1 MAGII
6 HYEASWLTAQH
17 SCASVSKILNPAR
30 SDVTLR
36 EGTWQACQSE
46 SVTQR

>member
-17 SCASVSKILNPAR
+17 SCASVSKILNPVRR
-30 SDVTLR
+30 SDPAGGHVA
-36 EGTWQACQSE
+36 GM
-46 SVTQR
+46 SV